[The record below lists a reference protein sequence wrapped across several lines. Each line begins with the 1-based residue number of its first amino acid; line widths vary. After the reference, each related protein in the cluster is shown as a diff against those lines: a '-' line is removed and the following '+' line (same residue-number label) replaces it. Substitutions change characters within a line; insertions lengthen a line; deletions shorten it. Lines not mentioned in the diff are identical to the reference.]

1 MGMFCNTKKQITI
14 PQEFHF
20 AIDERIPPPPPP
32 SNVADMF
39 DKVGIFNSIFVH
51 FTLILINL
59 FSYLI
64 MYYYMS
70 IFSFHFIQNLSMTNH
85 HFQETLLLNLSIF
98 TLRFYF
104 LPTLLFVDI

>member
-20 AIDERIPPPPPP
+20 AIDERIPPPPP

-70 IFSFHFIQNLSMTNH
+70 IFSFHFIQNLSMTNL

-98 TLRFYF
+98 TQRFYF
-104 LPTLLFVDI
+104 LPTLLFVDR